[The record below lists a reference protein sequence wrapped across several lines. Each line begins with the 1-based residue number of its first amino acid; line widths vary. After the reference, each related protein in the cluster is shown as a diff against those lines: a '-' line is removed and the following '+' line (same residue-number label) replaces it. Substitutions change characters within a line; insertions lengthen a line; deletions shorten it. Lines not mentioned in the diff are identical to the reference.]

1 MALSNNYITH
11 SLIHSIYVYRYMGIR
26 DLNNAIWNWFRR
38 INVWMQ
44 MYFKNITNLY
54 TKINKMIAYNELVT
68 SEI

>member
-1 MALSNNYITH
+1 
-11 SLIHSIYVYRYMGIR
+11 MGIR
-26 DLNNAIWNWFRR
+26 DLNNAIWNWFRH